1 MTKKIIIFCI
11 PAIISIVIYA
21 YALLE
26 LISL

>member
-1 MTKKIIIFCI
+1 MTKKIIVFCM

-21 YALLE
+21 YALIE